1 MPRLIKLAFV
11 GDEGSCCWPAYRRS
25 NMNLNLMLAV
35 MLIVAATTIAQ
46 AQQFEPGGHPIKPTL
61 QEAQRLVQTITSDRE
76 KLQVY
81 CEIGKLQDE
90 MDKAEEKN
98 DTQKL
103 QTLGA
108 K

>member
-1 MPRLIKLAFV
+1 
-11 GDEGSCCWPAYRRS
+11 
-25 NMNLNLMLAV
+25 MNFNLMLAV
-35 MLIVAATTIAQ
+35 MLIVAAPTIAQ

-61 QEAQRLVQTITSDRE
+61 QEAQRLVQTITADRE
-76 KLQVY
+76 KVQVY

-103 QTLGA
+103 RTLGA
-108 K
+108 KMDRLEQQLGLEYVRVMGGLEEVDP